1 MTERNPLVGK
11 LPSSD
16 DIDGAQRTGP
26 AGAPAPSGPV
36 PPAKATANGS
46 DGYASTLSG
55 DEALVRAAMCLR
67 NVLVLTAAAREKG
80 PAAESPDTIATP
92 PAGAASAT
100 AATAAGQAA
109 ANSVKGAKTPA
120 AATPTKGPATPQG
133 SSRNQAK
140 DLTDSEASLLED
152 AALVKLSYVCLCQ
165 HDHAATLRYSRK
177 LLEKNHLLPSS
188 AVDKEVKPTAP
199 APSATEEAEESKKS
213 WTFQAYNLPHSKDPK
228 ATPAKWPSSMGA
240 ITSCVLYATEAL
252 ILAGKLAEAKALL
265 GNFSSN
271 NALSKGLQLQGT
283 YLSEYERGSPSVLAT
298 AVVSHE
304 RDGEVRHD
312 QHSEGVPPALCGG
325 LHPLTSVGG
334 LTPPSYLVNCSSN
347 AHQAGK
353 DRDKG
358 DAEKE
363 KSASKEGGHA
373 AIITYEPSV
382 YPHLGDQ
389 QCMLYSNVA
398 AMHAADGNFE
408 EAQRSCDRAL
418 QIQPRALAPLRTL
431 VYLLL
436 RKGQSAEAIRRLKE
450 GRSAQPQR

>member
-1 MTERNPLVGK
+1 MTDRNPLVGK
-11 LPSSD
+11 FSSSD
-16 DIDGAQRTGP
+16 DIDGAKPGEQRTGP

-36 PPAKATANGS
+36 PQATKATANAS
-46 DGYASTLSG
+46 DGDASVLGG

-67 NVLVLTAAAREKG
+67 NVLVLTAAALHEKG
-80 PAAESPDTIATP
+80 PVAEPPEAATTS
-92 PAGAASAT
+92 PAGAASVT
-100 AATAAGQAA
+100 AAAAAGQAA
-109 ANSVKGAKTPA
+109 SNTTPKGPKTLPPT
-120 AATPTKGPATPQG
+120 TPTKGPGTPTPG

-152 AALVKLSYVCLCQ
+152 VALVKLSYVCLCQ
-165 HDHAATLRYSRK
+165 HDHAAALRYSRK
-177 LLEKNHLLPSS
+177 LLEKNHVLPHTD
-188 AVDKEVKPTAP
+188 AKPTT
-199 APSATEEAEESKKS
+199 PSAAEEAEESKKS
-213 WTFQAYNLPHSKDPK
+213 WTFQSYNLPHSKDPK

-240 ITSCVLYATEAL
+240 ITSSVLYATEAL
-252 ILAGKLAEAKALL
+252 LLAGKLADAKALL
-265 GNFSSN
+265 GNFSST

-283 YLSEYERGSPSVLAT
+283 YLAEYERGSPSVLAT

-304 RDGEVRHD
+304 RDGEIRHD
-312 QHSEGVPPALCGG
+312 QPAEGAPPALCGG

-334 LTPPSYLVNCSSN
+334 LTPPSYLVNCSSH

-363 KSASKEGGHA
+363 KSNSKEGGHA
-373 AIITYEPSV
+373 SIITYEPSV

-389 QCMLYSNVA
+389 QCMLYTNVA
-398 AMHAADGNFE
+398 AMHAADGNYE

-450 GRSAQPQR
+450 GRSPQR